1 MSGLHFAFGLVVAV
15 IVAAGLFKG
24 RQAKPVAV
32 VVILVG
38 WGALVLGSFFAALV
52 GEVSR
57 SGAEMIQTLFQTT
70 AGAGLVIGSMIELL
84 SKKQG
89 ATT

>member
-15 IVAAGLFKG
+15 IVAARLFRD
-24 RQAKPVAV
+24 RQAKPAAV
-32 VVILVG
+32 IMICVG

-57 SGAEMIQTLFQTT
+57 SGAEMIQTVFRTT
-70 AGAGLVIGSMIELL
+70 AGAGLVIGSMLELL
-84 SKKQG
+84 GKKPG
-89 ATT
+89 STA